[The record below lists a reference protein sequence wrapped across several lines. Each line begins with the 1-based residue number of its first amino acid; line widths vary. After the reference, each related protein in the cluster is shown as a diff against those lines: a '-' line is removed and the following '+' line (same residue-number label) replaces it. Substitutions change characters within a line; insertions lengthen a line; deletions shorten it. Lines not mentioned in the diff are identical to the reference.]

1 MIIIRQKEFTHV
13 KLYKEWTKTKD
24 PETAY
29 KWSLEYNKAYDKYGN
44 LLEEPDPEIVES
56 VWEYHKMKNPGEYKT
71 MKEWNKAVNSYWN
84 NKNYKISKE
93 TVNQIRKTSK
103 GTGAEE
109 ITDKIINKSK
119 KNELSKLGK
128 ETDKKIRKAVSG
140 TGAEEKV
147 NKILDKSTKEMKEKQ
162 FSKQDR
168 EVVPQDIVEKVKN
181 GGGVIQKD
189 HKGSWRII
197 SMKTKTNKS
206 GKPEFWSGHYDS
218 KKDAKA
224 ALGNYWKNKH

>member
-1 MIIIRQKEFTHV
+1 MLIIRQKEFTHI

-44 LLEEPDPEIVES
+44 SLGEPDPEIVES
-56 VWEYHKMKNPGEYKT
+56 VWEYYKTKNPGEYKT

-84 NKNYKISKE
+84 DKDYKISKE
-93 TVNQIRKTSK
+93 TAQLIKKTSK

-119 KNELSKLGK
+119 ENELSKLGEK
-128 ETDKKIRKAVSG
+128 TDKKIRKAVSG
-140 TGAEEKV
+140 TEAEKKV
-147 NKILDKSTKEMKEKQ
+147 EKILNKSAKEMKEKQ
-162 FSKQDR
+162 FSKQIR
-168 EVVPQDIVEKVKN
+168 EVVPQDIVEKVKKS
-181 GGGVIQKD
+181 GVIQKD
-189 HKGSWRII
+189 HKGHWRII

-206 GKPEFWSGHYDS
+206 GKPEFWSGHYNS
-218 KKDAKA
+218 KKDARS